1 MKLNVD
7 LLIDPTVTGGFMLI
21 FVEKTKGA
29 FLSMNQANAT
39 INENTTNRY
48 LYLMIVILGA
58 LSAFGPLTIDMYL
71 PALPALSGELHTS
84 TSLAQLSLT
93 ACLIGLALGQIVV
106 GPYSDIHG
114 RRKPLIISLLL
125 YTAASLLCIFTT
137 SIWALIGLRFIQ
149 GLAGA
154 AGMVISRASVRDVFS
169 GSELTK
175 FFSMLM
181 LVNGLAP
188 ILAPVAGGQ
197 LLQVMSWR
205 GVFGVLAVIGAVM
218 VFAVVF
224 GLKET
229 LPTNQRKSGGLKEV
243 ITTFGMLLK
252 DRVFVG
258 YMLAQGFVMS
268 AMFAYISGSTFVLQE
283 IYGLSPQAFSLVF
296 ALNGIG
302 IIVATQV
309 TGRLSGKVKDATSLV
324 WGLLLALVSSMIL
337 ILLFAINASVVFVC
351 IMLFFIV
358 SSVGIVNT
366 TVFSLAMENQSRNA
380 GSASALLGLLPF
392 LLGAAVAPLVG
403 LGEGALPMA
412 LVIAACELIAFGS
425 YFVLVRKKHQ
435 SNSFAS

>member
-1 MKLNVD
+1 
-7 LLIDPTVTGGFMLI
+7 
-21 FVEKTKGA
+21 
-29 FLSMNQANAT
+29 MNQANVT
-39 INENTTNRY
+39 INETTTNRY

-84 TSLAQLSLT
+84 ASLAQLSLT
-93 ACLIGLALGQIVV
+93 ACLIGLAFGQIVV

-114 RRKPLIISLLL
+114 RRKPLVMSLLL
-125 YTAASLLCIFTT
+125 YTVASLLCIFTT
-137 SIWALIGLRFIQ
+137 SIWTLIGLRFIQ

-154 AGMVISRASVRDVFS
+154 AGMVISRASVRDMFS

-197 LLQVMSWR
+197 LLQLMSWR

-218 VFAVVF
+218 VFAVIF

-243 ITTFGMLLK
+243 ITTFGMLVK

-296 ALNGIG
+296 ALNGLG
-302 IIVATQV
+302 IIIATQV

-324 WGLLLALVSSMIL
+324 SGLLLALVSSLIL
-337 ILLFAINASVVFVC
+337 ILLFAMNAPVVFVC

-412 LVIAACELIAFGS
+412 LVIAACELIAVGS
-425 YFVLVRKKHQ
+425 YFVLVRKKHIR
-435 SNSFAS
+435 

>member
-1 MKLNVD
+1 MKLFEVNLSFILD
-7 LLIDPTVTGGFMLI
+7 STVTGGFMLI
-21 FVEKTKGA
+21 FVETTKGA
-29 FLSMNQANAT
+29 SASMNQANAT
-39 INENTTNRY
+39 INETNTNRY
-48 LYLMIVILGA
+48 LYLMIVILGS

-93 ACLIGLALGQIVV
+93 ACLIGLALGQVVV

-125 YTAASLLCIFTT
+125 YTVASIMCMLTT
-137 SIWALIGLRFIQ
+137 SIWGLIGLRFIQ

-154 AGMVISRASVRDVFS
+154 AGMVISRASIRDMFS
-169 GSELTK
+169 GTELTK

-181 LVNGLAP
+181 LVNGLGP

-205 GVFGVLAVIGAVM
+205 GVFGVLAVIGALM

-224 GLKET
+224 GLKES
-229 LPTNQRKSGGLKEV
+229 LPLEQRKSGGLKEV
-243 ITTFGMLLK
+243 ISTFGRLLK
-252 DRVFVG
+252 DRIFVG

-268 AMFAYISGSTFVLQE
+268 AMFAYISGSTFVLQD

-296 ALNGIG
+296 ALNGLG

-309 TGRLSGKVKDATSLV
+309 TGRLSGKVTESTLLV
-324 WGLLLALVSSMIL
+324 WGLSLAFVSSLLLIL
-337 ILLFAINASVVFVC
+337 IFVINAPVIFVC

-366 TVFSLAMENQSRNA
+366 TVFSLAMENQAKNA

-412 LVIAACELIAFGS
+412 FVIACCELIAVGS
-425 YFVLVRKKHQ
+425 YWVLVKRK
-435 SNSFAS
+435 

>member
-1 MKLNVD
+1 
-7 LLIDPTVTGGFMLI
+7 MLV
-21 FVEKTKGA
+21 FVETTKGA
-29 FLSMNQANAT
+29 LESMNQANAT
-39 INENTTNRY
+39 INETNSNRY
-48 LYLMIVILGA
+48 VYLMIVILGS

-93 ACLIGLALGQIVV
+93 ACLIGLALGQVVV

-114 RRKPLIISLLL
+114 RRKPLVISLLL
-125 YTAASLLCIFTT
+125 YTVASILCMLTT
-137 SIWALIGLRFIQ
+137 SIWGLIGLRFIQ

-154 AGMVISRASVRDVFS
+154 AGMVISRASVRDMFS
-169 GSELTK
+169 GTELTK

-205 GVFGVLAVIGAVM
+205 GVFGVLAVIGALM
-218 VFAVVF
+218 VFSVIF

-229 LPTNQRKSGGLKEV
+229 LPMEQRKSGGLKEV
-243 ITTFGMLLK
+243 ISTFGRLLK
-252 DRVFVG
+252 DRIFVG

-268 AMFAYISGSTFVLQE
+268 AMFAYISGSTFVLQD

-302 IIVATQV
+302 IIIATQV
-309 TGRLSGKVKDATSLV
+309 TGRLSGKVKESRLLV
-324 WGLLLALVSSMIL
+324 WGLSQALISSLMLIL
-337 ILLFAINASVVFVC
+337 IFILNAPVVFVC
-351 IMLFFIV
+351 ILLFFIV

-366 TVFSLAMENQSRNA
+366 TVFSLAMENQARNA

-412 LVIAACELIAFGS
+412 FVIACCELIAVVS
-425 YFVLVRKKHQ
+425 YWILVRRGRQ
-435 SNSFAS
+435 SNSFASISARNDV